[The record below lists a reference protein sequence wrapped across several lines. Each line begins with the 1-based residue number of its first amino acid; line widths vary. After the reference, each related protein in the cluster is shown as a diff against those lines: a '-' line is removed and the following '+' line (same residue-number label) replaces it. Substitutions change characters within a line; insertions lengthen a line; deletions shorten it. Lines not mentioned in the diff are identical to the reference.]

1 MNNIVSLIP
10 STIDELKQKI
20 QSSSTELE
28 KVEYLAEIQYVY
40 QIALSQNES
49 NESSDLDDAIQ
60 DMEKKV
66 AHPERVDNEQI
77 RSELKKLI
85 EVSNKIN
92 SNKKDQENFS
102 SDIKKIIYY
111 AEKEI
116 KKLGGKPEKWIEY
129 PLVTNVHDFN
139 VRKESMK
146 DEGRL
151 LEWVKW
157 LLNNVELPVEENEGI
172 KKDLGWSY
180 NDRVLR
186 QAKLDCIEQGKEYV
200 VQKWDASNLDNDFV
214 DHLERQLKTNT
225 DLLPSP
231 PENKHASVAAYPTPP
246 ENNLFKKFE
255 KIYIS
260 NKRKPHSAFVVVAK
274 TLMKIKRSEAWKEL
288 VDLAQKSTGYTG
300 VILPGFGKSKI
311 YLRRVRLNPHK
322 EILYSH
328 EPFDHDEAKNLPDGV
343 EKFNRDAFNTRWQK
357 TK

>member
-1 MNNIVSLIP
+1 MNKSLTFIP
-10 STIDELKQKI
+10 LNLADFKKYTQTFRTK
-20 QSSSTELE
+20 LE
-28 KVEYLAEIQYVY
+28 QIEYLAENKLVV
-40 QIALSQNES
+40 QNELEQ
-49 NESSDLDDAIQ
+49 NKNIGGNNNALMLE
-60 DMEKKV
+60 M
-66 AHPERVDNEQI
+66 VD
-77 RSELKKLI
+77 
-85 EVSNKIN
+85 
-92 SNKKDQENFS
+92 
-102 SDIKKIIYY
+102 Y
-111 AEKEI
+111 AENEI

-157 LLNNVELPVEENEGI
+157 LLNNVEPPVEENEGI

-200 VQKWDASNLDNDFV
+200 ELKWDASNLDDDFV

-274 TLMKIKRSEAWKEL
+274 TMMKIKRGEAWKEL
-288 VDLAQKSTGYTG
+288 VDLAQKSRGQTEVT
-300 VILPGFGKSKI
+300 LPGWGKI
-311 YLRRVRLNPHK
+311 YLRRVRLNPEQ

-328 EPFDHDEAKNLPDGV
+328 EQFDYDKTENLPDGV
-343 EKFNRDAFNTRWQK
+343 NIFNLTAFNTSWTDYK
-357 TK
+357 